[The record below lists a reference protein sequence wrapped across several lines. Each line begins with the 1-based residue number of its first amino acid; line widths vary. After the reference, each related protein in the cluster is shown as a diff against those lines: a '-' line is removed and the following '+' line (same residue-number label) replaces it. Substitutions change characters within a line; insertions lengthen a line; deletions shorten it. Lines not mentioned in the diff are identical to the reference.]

1 MRLAEMRR
9 LVNVAVVSLMLITA
23 ACASSGSSG
32 NTTSTSGV
40 KARTIGYVDIVAQG
54 AMQKRWYDYFV
65 RAAEKLGWKVKLAD
79 ANGDPATALT
89 QAENFI
95 NQHVDALAISC
106 IETGSLRAA
115 LDDAKAKNIPT
126 MAIGCG
132 MPAPVDAWSGV
143 YAEDDAGLA
152 KTLAAYMV
160 TKIGAGS
167 EVGILADAALTVGHI
182 RTDLITSELKNN
194 GVKVVATTVV
204 PLTDIVHGSTVATAD
219 ILNAHPNVKAIMC
232 IYDFFAGPAIA
243 AIQQAGKTSS
253 VDVYSFYAD
262 QVNLPL
268 MIAPNS
274 PLKGLVDG
282 PVEQVS
288 LVALDQLLAHF
299 EKGTKIDHDAAA
311 NLKVSFKVFTQADH
325 PEFTSGYV
333 SPWPLADYGKPFFDK
348 WNQTYG
354 LNITG

>member
-1 MRLAEMRR
+1 MWIAATRR
-9 LVNVAVVSLMLITA
+9 FVTIAVGCSLLIA
-23 ACASSGSSG
+23 GCGGG
-32 NTTSTSGV
+32 NSTSGGASTPGGV
-40 KARTIGYVDIVAQG
+40 KARTIGYVDIVAAG

-65 RAAEKLGWKVKLAD
+65 KGATKLGWKVKLAD
-79 ANGDPATALT
+79 AAGDPSLALT

-95 NQHVDALAISC
+95 NQGVDALAISC
-106 IETGSLRAA
+106 IETGGLRAA

-126 MAIGCG
+126 IAIGCG
-132 MPAPVDAWSGV
+132 MPPPVEAWSGV

-152 KTLAAYMV
+152 KTLA
-160 TKIGAGS
+160 TFITSKIGAGS

-182 RTDLITSELKNN
+182 RTDLITSELKSA
-194 GVKVVATTVV
+194 GIKVVATTVV
-204 PLTDIVHGSTVATAD
+204 PLTDIVHGSTVGTAD
-219 ILNAHPNVKAIMC
+219 ILNGHPNVKAIIA

-243 AIQQAGKTSS
+243 AIQQAGKESTVS
-253 VDVYSFYAD
+253 VYSFYAD

-299 EKGTKIDHDAAA
+299 EKGAKIDHDAAK
-311 NLKVSFKVFTQADH
+311 NLNVQFTVFTQDQH
-325 PEFTSGYV
+325 PTFAEGYV
-333 SPWPLADYGKPFFDK
+333 TPWSLDQYGKPFFDK

-354 LNITG
+354 LHI